1 MNLNYLFQTTFVTDI
16 RQLLTPISTIC
27 FYRRMWGSRNLY
39 QGVQRIIL
47 FAKVGGPRLFS
58 VTLLGKFKEVLI
70 FIVGDW
76 TPLSLPLKFLI
87 RARDIW
93 NAKYIYTVTYN
104 FQIMRLIFEYTC
116 KRYFRWRRWGCK
128 RIKTMTQ
135 AAMNTS
141 YTQYSGGWKFA
152 HQNSAPRLNR
162 IKEV

>member
-93 NAKYIYTVTYN
+93 NAKYIYSSLQFPNNAFDLWIYLQEV
-104 FQIMRLIFEYTC
+104 FPLKE
-116 KRYFRWRRWGCK
+116 KGCK